1 MVLSDRLIA
10 MLAHALRTD
19 IRTAA
24 SERVSLTEREQ
35 AILTRIAQGKS
46 SRLIARELAISEGT
60 VKVHIKH
67 MLKKLR
73 LRSRVE
79 AAV

>member
-1 MVLSDRLIA
+1 V
-10 MLAHALRTD
+10 
-19 IRTAA
+19 
-24 SERVSLTEREQ
+24 REQ
-35 AILTRIAQGKS
+35 AILTRIAQEKS
-46 SRLIARELAISEGT
+46 NKLIARELAISEGT
-60 VKVHIKH
+60 VKVHVKH